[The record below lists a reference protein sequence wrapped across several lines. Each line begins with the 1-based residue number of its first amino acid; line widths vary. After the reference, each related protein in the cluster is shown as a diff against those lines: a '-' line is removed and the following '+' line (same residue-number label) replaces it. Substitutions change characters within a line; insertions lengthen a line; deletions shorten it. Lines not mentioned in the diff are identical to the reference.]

1 MISKKNIQE
10 YINNFRRGLTPFL
23 KPGIGLA
30 CNIYPAETGGAI
42 LEFTIAPE
50 IENDDIYK
58 QTNPSLGNALSKI
71 EQRAFGGEL
80 DGFSFGGT
88 NVILE
93 GNRIIFIKDDTV
105 DEWNDNAA
113 QNDVSSVLNKPKGR
127 AS

>member
-1 MISKKNIQE
+1 MTSKNNIQK
-10 YINNFRRGLTPFL
+10 YINNFRRRLTPLL

-30 CNIYPAETGGAI
+30 CNIYPAETGGAV

-58 QTNPSLGNALSKI
+58 QTSPSLGRALSNI
-71 EQRAFGGEL
+71 EQRAFGGNL

-93 GNRIIFIKDDTV
+93 GNRIIFIKEDSAA
-105 DEWNDNAA
+105 EWSDNAA
-113 QNDVSSVLNKPKGR
+113 QNDVSRVLSKPKGR
-127 AS
+127 A

>member
-1 MISKKNIQE
+1 MTDKKVIQK
-10 YINNFRRGLTPFL
+10 YINNFRRRIAQFL
-23 KPGIGLA
+23 KQGIGLA

-58 QTNPSLGNALSKI
+58 EISPSLGRALGNI
-71 EQRAFGGEL
+71 EQRAFGGNL

-93 GNRIIFIKDDTV
+93 GNRIIFIKEDAPA
-105 DEWNDNAA
+105 EWSDNAA
-113 QNDVSSVLNKPKGR
+113 QNDVSRVLSKPKGR

>member
-1 MISKKNIQE
+1 MTNKKNIQK
-10 YINNFRRGLTPFL
+10 YINNFRRRLTPYL
-23 KPGIGLA
+23 KPGIGLS

-58 QTNPSLGNALSKI
+58 PTSPSIGRALSNI
-71 EQRAFGGEL
+71 EQRAFGGNL

-93 GNRIIFIKDDTV
+93 GNRILFIKDDTAA
-105 DEWNDNAA
+105 EWSDNAA
-113 QNDVSSVLNKPKGR
+113 QNDVSRVLNNPKGR

>member
-1 MISKKNIQE
+1 MTSKRNIQK
-10 YINNFRRGLTPFL
+10 YINNFRRRLTPFL

-30 CNIYPAETGGAI
+30 CNIYPAETGGAV

-58 QTNPSLGNALSKI
+58 QTSPSLGRALSNV
-71 EQRAFGGEL
+71 EQRAFGGNL

-93 GNRIIFIKDDTV
+93 GNRIIFIKEDAAA
-105 DEWNDNAA
+105 EWSDNAA
-113 QNDVSSVLNKPKGR
+113 QNDVSRVLSEPKGR
-127 AS
+127 TS